1 MITPRS
7 ALETDRLKLRLH
19 QPDDFAAC
27 AAMWADPLVTRYI
40 GGKPLTEEEVWAR
53 LLRYAGHWQWLGFGY
68 WAIEEKATGH
78 FVGELGF
85 ADLHRDI
92 EPCFQGVPELGW
104 VLAAAVHGK
113 GYATEAVRAA
123 LAWGDERFQ
132 GGRTVCLIH
141 PENLQSM
148 RVAEKCGYKEFHRTM
163 YKNHA
168 AVLFERLA
176 SH

>member
-1 MITPRS
+1 MIPHS

-19 QPDDFAAC
+19 RPDDFAAC
-27 AAMWADPLVTRYI
+27 AAMWADPAVTRYI

-53 LLRYAGHWQWLGFGY
+53 LLRYAGHWLWLGFGY

-85 ADLHRDI
+85 ADFHRDI
-92 EPCFQGVPELGW
+92 QPSFRGIPELGW
-104 VLAAAVHGK
+104 VLAAAAHGK

-123 LAWGDERFQ
+123 VAWGDDHFH

-141 PENLQSM
+141 PENLASM
-148 RVAEKCGYKEFHRTM
+148 RVAEKCRYQEFHRTI
-163 YKNHA
+163 YKNHP